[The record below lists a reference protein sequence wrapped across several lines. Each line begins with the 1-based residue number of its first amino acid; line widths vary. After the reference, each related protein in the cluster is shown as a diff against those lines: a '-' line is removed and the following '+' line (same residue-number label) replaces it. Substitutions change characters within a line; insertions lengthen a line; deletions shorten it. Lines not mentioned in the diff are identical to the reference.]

1 MGIFVGMIVKREEN
15 KGVELTGG
23 GGTVERLGNAE
34 AEGGGE
40 PGLLLIE
47 GVEGISLKNERARD
61 VQHVERA
68 GAQKRSARSCDLV
81 CSLVSTGRKRDDQ
94 HHALPA
100 ICAKESMDF
109 HRLRGPQ
116 SLSEHPQS
124 APLQHSH
131 FRHA

>member
-81 CSLVSTGRKRDDQ
+81 CSLVSSGRKLDAQ
-94 HHALPA
+94 HHALVDIFA
-100 ICAKESMDF
+100 RESMCLP
-109 HRLRGPQ
+109 RLPRPPV
-116 SLSEHPQS
+116 LSATPAAS
-124 APLQHSH
+124 AVGAFCSV
-131 FRHA
+131 